1 MTAFAMPRIDLRGRT
16 LTTAQLRTALP
27 RGGVDVDS
35 VLPTV
40 RPIVDDVAARGAV
53 AALEYGATFDGVRP
67 DAVRVPVAELDAAL
81 DRLDPD
87 IRAALEVA
95 IERTRAVH
103 ADQRRTD
110 TTTLLGTGASVTE
123 RWVPVERVGLYVPG
137 GTAVYPSSVVM
148 NVVPAQAAGV
158 ESLVVASPPQAAFG
172 GLPHPTILAA
182 ARMLGEMWDRD
193 ECDFLDVTMGL
204 WRLQE
209 VMREIA
215 ARSPADLPSLKVP
228 RSALFSPMPGDQH
241 NFGTLMIEEVFSRAG
256 WQSEALVR
264 PDRRDLLDRLGQ
276 RPFDMVGLTL
286 ARDWPSGAVTDLVRA
301 MRNASA
307 NSRITVLV
315 GGRMINENP
324 GLVETIGA
332 DGTGVDALAALDTAE
347 SLMKDYAIN
356 SQNLR

>member
-1 MTAFAMPRIDLRGRT
+1 MGDFKASSMFGAGSAVLRGVIAAPLERVRKKASGSREGPNDSVNAMIESEIIPRLLMAHASGASRNKPKRSRPIAPEDASAFAILPLR
-16 LTTAQLRTALP
+16 LEAASLLEE
-27 RGGVDVDS
+27 VDAF
-35 VLPTV
+35 
-40 RPIVDDVAARGAV
+40 I
-53 AALEYGATFDGVRP
+53 
-67 DAVRVPVAELDAAL
+67 AE
-81 DRLDPD
+81 
-87 IRAALEVA
+87 
-95 IERTRAVH
+95 
-103 ADQRRTD
+103 
-110 TTTLLGTGASVTE
+110 G
-123 RWVPVERVGLYVPG
+123 
-137 GTAVYPSSVVM
+137 SSV
-148 NVVPAQAAGV
+148 
-158 ESLVVASPPQAAFG
+158 E
-172 GLPHPTILAA
+172 TICLDLLAPA
-182 ARMLGEMWDRD
+182 ARMLGEMWERD

-241 NFGTLMIEEVFSRAG
+241 SFGTLMIEEVFSRAG

-276 RPFDMVGLTL
+276 RPFDLVGLTL
-286 ARDWPSGAVTDLVRA
+286 ARDWPSGAIADLVRA

-307 NSRITVLV
+307 NPRITVLV

-347 SLMKDYAIN
+347 SLMKVYAIN